1 MKRALVL
8 YWSNTGSTEKVA
20 SAIKEGLE
28 VARVKVSLKR
38 TTEAGDIDYFDFDLV
53 CVGAPY

>member
-1 MKRALVL
+1 ML
-8 YWSNTGSTEKVA
+8 YWSNTGNTEKVA